1 MKSIKVMMML
11 VIALLSVASVQ
22 AQDNNEDVIFY
33 ESFDG
38 MNGKG
43 GNDGNWNMIA
53 DKNGLNWNVNGAD
66 NEGWD
71 IFYTTLGI
79 YHSSAV
85 QPANQCIL
93 LGTSASLKTPTLNKL
108 TSNEATLTFKAA
120 SSTYVGKWPAKYK
133 QAELY
138 LEIENGGSLD
148 VTTIKLDY
156 SNFSKTYTVKI
167 TNATPESK
175 IRFFTNINMA
185 LFLDEVKIV
194 KEKTPETPD
203 VPSTPTAIST
213 VKKNTAVSDNKVY
226 NLNGQ
231 LVGTSTQNLKQGVY
245 IINNKKVVVK

>member
-53 DKNGLNWNVNGAD
+53 DSNGLNWNVNGAD

-156 SNFSKTYTVKI
+156 SNFSKTYTAKI

>member
-1 MKSIKVMMML
+1 ML

-53 DKNGLNWNVNGAD
+53 DPNGLNWNVNGAD

-175 IRFFTNINMA
+175 IRFFTNMNMA

>member
-38 MNGKG
+38 MKGKG
-43 GNDGNWNMIA
+43 GNDGSWEMIPGSIWST
-53 DKNGLNWNVNGAD
+53 DGAD

-175 IRFFTNINMA
+175 IRFFTNMNMA